1 MKICFVDV
9 SKTDYSFKNLNDEYI
24 REQNQFLL
32 IYQKISLI
40 LDAKFLYLTILNMN
54 LNHLIIIGLI

>member
-24 REQNQFLL
+24 RGQNQFLL
-32 IYQKISLI
+32 IYQKISDI
-40 LDAKFLYLTILNMN
+40 DAKFLYLTILNMN